1 MQNCEFL
8 KLIIVKIYKKICKR
22 IIVYKFDIF
31 RKVFVV
37 EDVVMYKDLQEGD
50 MIVYF
55 GIQIYR
61 KVM

>member
-1 MQNCEFL
+1 M
-8 KLIIVKIYKKICKR
+8 
-22 IIVYKFDIF
+22 VYKFDIF